1 MDDTAYPDAALSGS
15 LYRIVFN
22 LQHKSD
28 ELLQTKLGIGF
39 SQFKLMMALEKH
51 PAVEQLT
58 LAKFLGQTEA
68 SISRQIQLMLK
79 SQLISVEKDLQ
90 DHRRRV
96 VRLTGQGR
104 VLLEEA
110 TRALNNAHALSFSGL
125 TASEKEQFANYIAK
139 LTATICHN

>member
-1 MDDTAYPDAALSGS
+1 MDRTAYPDAALSGS
-15 LYRIVFN
+15 VYRISFY

-28 ELLQTKLGIGF
+28 EILQTKLGIGF

-68 SISRQIQLMLK
+68 SISRQIQLMRH
-79 SQLISVEKDLQ
+79 SQLITVEKDSK

-96 VRLTGQGR
+96 VRLTGQGK

-110 TRALNNAHALSFSGL
+110 TRALNDVHQQSFSSL
-125 TASEKEQFANYIAK
+125 SAVEKAEFSSVIEK
-139 LTATICHN
+139 LTAAICHN